1 MLLILYI
8 RFKDLLF
15 DLCKQS
21 VSAARVMLNCI
32 NENEEINF
40 ENLTQEDS
48 EVVKSLFSKAETSSS
63 SVNQGI
69 IFISQVRKIAVFTT
83 SNLISSK
90 SILLLFFKRF
100 SWLLADFL

>member
-1 MLLILYI
+1 M
-8 RFKDLLF
+8 F

-48 EVVKSLFSKAETSSS
+48 EVVKSLFSKAETSLS

-69 IFISQVRKIAVFTT
+69 IFISQVRKAAVFIT
-83 SNLISSK
+83 SYSISSNI
-90 SILLLFFKRF
+90 ILFLNFFF
-100 SWLLADFL
+100 GC

>member
-1 MLLILYI
+1 M
-8 RFKDLLF
+8 F

-48 EVVKSLFSKAETSSS
+48 EVVKSLFSKAETSLS

-69 IFISQVRKIAVFTT
+69 IFISQVRKAAVFIT
-83 SNLISSK
+83 SCSISSNI
-90 SILLLFFKRF
+90 ILFLIFF
-100 SWLLADFL
+100 LAAS